1 MRAFH
6 YGQASSVRRS
16 LRDTSDRILLARFRS
31 PLIRPGLRLV
41 AVVSLVAAFA
51 LFAYALQP
59 ESTGSELAGT
69 VKADSNASGFSA
81 TNAPVSS
88 SMIAAAA
95 SARAQAQL
103 DALRTGTSLEWTAG
117 LTQDSGFTD
126 DAGLSSTTVEG
137 IDRLAL
143 LVDGN
148 PWAAEWLPPAIE
160 ATQLTLA
167 YGAAHRFGGVGF
179 GGGASGGSGGGA
191 AGGGSEVGE
200 ISGRLAGASQAQ
212 STLQTPGAQLPGG
225 GDHESGNPS
234 EQSVHNSGDN
244 RAYRRGDGNDG
255 SSIASVARGFDVPPG
270 SREQP
275 VSVPEPSS
283 AVLAALGLASLA
295 APRLRRRAGR

>member
-1 MRAFH
+1 
-6 YGQASSVRRS
+6 
-16 LRDTSDRILLARFRS
+16 
-31 PLIRPGLRLV
+31 
-41 AVVSLVAAFA
+41 
-51 LFAYALQP
+51 
-59 ESTGSELAGT
+59 
-69 VKADSNASGFSA
+69 
-81 TNAPVSS
+81 
-88 SMIAAAA
+88 MIAAAA

-103 DALRTGTSLEWTAG
+103 DALRTDTSLEWTAV

-143 LVDGN
+143 FVDSN

-160 ATQLTLA
+160 DTPLTIA
-167 YGAAHRFGGVGF
+167 NGAAHRFGGGSF

-191 AGGGSEVGE
+191 AGGGSGAGE
-200 ISGRLAGASQAQ
+200 IPGRLAGASNAQ
-212 STLQTPGAQLPGG
+212 STLHTPGAQQPGR

-234 EQSVHNSGDN
+234 EESVHNNGNS
-244 RAYRRGDGNDG
+244 RADDRRGGNDG
-255 SSIASVARGFDVPPG
+255 ASIASVARGFDVPPG

-295 APRLRRRAGR
+295 ATRLRRRAGR